1 MMKER
6 IEKYFEKE
14 NEKVIFYSEN
24 KLEDGETI
32 IAEILIKSVCD
43 LVKFHVAIQNKE
55 NIKMSSGTYI
65 LTPHIFNNELDTIY
79 DENNFVTI

>member
-1 MMKER
+1 MKER

-14 NEKVIFYSEN
+14 KEKVIFYSES

-32 IAEILIKSVCD
+32 VAEILIKTVCNSVIY
-43 LVKFHVAIQNKE
+43 HIAIQNKE
-55 NIKMSSGTYI
+55 NIKMSSGAYI
-65 LTPHIFNNELDTIY
+65 LTPDIFSNELDSIY